1 MSSGPLLT
9 PEQWEVCG
17 VACYRACSNSL
28 QELHQLTMAF
38 SPRSESFYGDV
49 AQVKVAARRDAT
61 PEETERLRQLAA
73 QVSNLRFFFREV
85 IYADHERVLISSAVS
100 NCCKFNV
107 LCRCAPR
114 QPQEGTFGYID
125 SLTRESSFLH
135 LSFTYHNVK
144 IDLSR
149 TKHD

>member
-1 MSSGPLLT
+1 MAPTILFPANPFPFFFFFFDPSFPPSILPLQSTRNKCIRSRIYILFPTIWATPRDLILRRHVLVSSGPLLT

-61 PEETERLRQLAA
+61 VEESERLRQLAA
-73 QVSNLRFFFREV
+73 QVCS
-85 IYADHERVLISSAVS
+85 
-100 NCCKFNV
+100 
-107 LCRCAPR
+107 
-114 QPQEGTFGYID
+114 
-125 SLTRESSFLH
+125 
-135 LSFTYHNVK
+135 
-144 IDLSR
+144 
-149 TKHD
+149 

>member
-1 MSSGPLLT
+1 MTIDSLTRAKNYLSSHLLSSGFSRHVLVSSGPILT

-61 PEETERLRQLAA
+61 PEETERLRQLSA
-73 QVSNLRFFFREV
+73 QVSNAEFATFICSNQLFSFF
-85 IYADHERVLISSAVS
+85 YYL
-100 NCCKFNV
+100 
-107 LCRCAPR
+107 
-114 QPQEGTFGYID
+114 
-125 SLTRESSFLH
+125 
-135 LSFTYHNVK
+135 
-144 IDLSR
+144 
-149 TKHD
+149 